1 MDTTDLTASE
11 MGQLF
16 FVPKLQASARAMAD
30 CARAM
35 ADCARAME
43 DCAEALIRLDLI
55 AVSPLLTRT
64 KVMKSVSIDIY
75 IRTIDEAHKT
85 IAAAHQRILVAHN
98 RMLTATEKMPRKPHR
113 PAVPVARD

>member
-16 FVPKLQASARAMAD
+16 FVPKLQAS
-30 CARAM
+30 ARAM